1 MSALYKKLTD
11 LKVSDT
17 SMIWNS
23 DLVETLE
30 LQNLML
36 NALQTIVAAENR
48 KESRGA
54 HAREDFK
61 DRIDEYDYSK
71 STKDQQPKPL
81 DQHWRKHTLTKIN
94 PRSGEVSTIR
104 CTDKAN
110 AEFPIRD
117 KLKLPS
123 FRCRSPIDQ

>member
-1 MSALYKKLTD
+1 MSSIYKKMDDIKITD
-11 LKVSDT
+11 R

-30 LQNLML
+30 LQNLMI
-36 NALQTIVAAENR
+36 NAMQTIYAAENR

-71 STKDQQPKPL
+71 PL
-81 DQHWRKHTLTKIN
+81 DGQKAKPVEQHWRKHTLTDID
-94 PRSGEVSTIR
+94 PSTGDVS
-104 CTDKAN
+104 
-110 AEFPIRD
+110 
-117 KLKLPS
+117 
-123 FRCRSPIDQ
+123 